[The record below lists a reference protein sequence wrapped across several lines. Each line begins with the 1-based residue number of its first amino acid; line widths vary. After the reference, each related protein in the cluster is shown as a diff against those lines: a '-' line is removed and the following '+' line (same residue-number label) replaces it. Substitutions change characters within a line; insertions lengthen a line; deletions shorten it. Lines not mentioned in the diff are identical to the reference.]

1 MIALLLVA
9 VLYAYLSVIG
19 QAVVSLF
26 RPRLGVLWS
35 WFAAPTLGLSLLIVI
50 ITRLNVWGIPVRT
63 AGPWTTLALLAGA
76 AAVLA
81 WRRPLLPLRKL
92 IPFLGIGAGYLLYVG
107 WPSLRYGFN
116 WISYA
121 NDDMANYV
129 LAAER
134 FLEHGYRS
142 EEHTSELQS
151 LRHLVCRLLLE
162 NKQ

>member
-92 IPFLGIGAGYLLYVG
+92 IPFRSIWAALGFAASRAFGAAGSFSSGSGRSICAVAVITG
-107 WPSLRYGFN
+107 VPCMPSATYQRPTHN
-116 WISYA
+116 ITTA
-121 NDDMANYV
+121 RNI
-129 LAAER
+129 
-134 FLEHGYRS
+134 
-142 EEHTSELQS
+142 Q
-151 LRHLVCRLLLE
+151 
-162 NKQ
+162 K